1 MPVPLPAAAELQEL
15 VDAVAE
21 GTGAPTTLEDRELHL
36 VASSGHDEVIDEVRR
51 RSILRRRSSAAVQ
64 ELFAGFGIAR
74 ADAPLRIPGDA
85 AAGRLPRW
93 CVPVRWRA
101 VTYGYL
107 WLLDPDDRVTAAA
120 LAAVADVVEQ
130 VAATL
135 AVRSRARDRT
145 RWAVGELLSADA
157 GARAGA
163 AEELAREG
171 LLPGGGRLVVVAL
184 APADGAPAGPVN
196 SWLLPR
202 AVLTAPVGRRAALV
216 VPAAGGAGDDGA
228 GDDRAGVDRAGDDG
242 AGVDGAGEDGPEERA
257 ARVAA
262 RAARTLLAQHPAGVV
277 AGVSGVV
284 AAGAAHT
291 GWRQADAGL
300 RAADLGA
307 GGPGAGGPGAS
318 GPGAAVDEPSPGVAL
333 RRWSTLGALRLLAL
347 ADAADLRASV
357 VDERARRLLVGDP
370 ELLRTARAY
379 LDLAGSAQR
388 TAAHLSIHRQTL
400 YHRLRRITAVTG
412 CDLDDGRDRLALH
425 LALTLA

>member
-1 MPVPLPAAAELQEL
+1 MPTPPAAPPAELQEL

-21 GTGAPTTLEDRELHL
+21 GTGAPATLEDRELHL
-36 VASSGHDEVIDEVRR
+36 VASSGHDDVIDEVRR

-64 ELFAGFGIAR
+64 ELFAGFGIAG
-74 ADAPLRIPGDA
+74 ADAPLRIPGDP

-93 CVPVRWRA
+93 CVPVRWRS

-107 WLLDPDDRVTAAA
+107 WLLDPDARVTAAA
-120 LAAVADVVEQ
+120 LASVADVVEQ

-135 AVRSRARDRT
+135 AVRSRARDRS

-171 LLPGGGRLVVVAL
+171 LLPGDGRLVVVAL

-202 AVLTAPVGRRAALV
+202 AVLTSPVGGRAALV
-216 VPAAGGAGDDGA
+216 VPAGDDPA
-228 GDDRAGVDRAGDDG
+228 TE
-242 AGVDGAGEDGPEERA
+242 EDRA
-257 ARVAA
+257 ARLAA
-262 RAARTLLAQHPAGVV
+262 RAAQTLLAQHPAGVD

-284 AAGAAHT
+284 AADRAHL

-300 RAADLGA
+300 RAARLARGTGPAAERGTGEVDVRAWSALGA
-307 GGPGAGGPGAS
+307 H
-318 GPGAAVDEPSPGVAL
+318 
-333 RRWSTLGALRLLAL
+333 RLLAL
-347 ADAADLRASV
+347 ADADGLRGAV
-357 VDERARRLLVGDP
+357 VDERARRLLAGDP

-388 TAAHLSIHRQTL
+388 TAASLSIHRQTL
-400 YHRLRRITAVTG
+400 YHRLRRIADVTG
-412 CDLDDGRDRLALH
+412 YDLDDGRDRLALH
-425 LALTLA
+425 LALVLG

>member
-1 MPVPLPAAAELQEL
+1 MTSGWHDGAVSTPSWSPSPELQEL

-21 GTGAPTTLEDRELHL
+21 GTGAPATLEDRELHL
-36 VASSGHDEVIDEVRR
+36 VASSGHDDVIDEVRR
-51 RSILRRRSSAAVQ
+51 RSILRRRSSAQVQ

-93 CVPVRWRA
+93 CVPVRWRS

-107 WLLDPDDRVTAAA
+107 WLLDPDGRVSDAS

-135 AVRSRARDRT
+135 AVRSRARDRS

-157 GARAGA
+157 GARAA
-163 AEELAREG
+163 AARELGREG
-171 LLPGGGRLVVVAL
+171 LLPVGARLVVVAL
-184 APADGAPAGPVN
+184 APADGVPAGPVN

-202 AVLTAPVGRRAALV
+202 AVLTAPVGGRAALL
-216 VPAAGGAGDDGA
+216 VPADAGT
-228 GDDRAGVDRAGDDG
+228 
-242 AGVDGAGEDGPEERA
+242 PTERA
-257 ARVAA
+257 DRLAA
-262 RAARTLLAQHPAGVV
+262 RAAQTLLAQHPAGVD

-284 AAGAAHT
+284 DPHEAHR

-300 RAADLGA
+300 RAALADR
-307 GGPGAGGPGAS
+307 GGPGPSGERGG
-318 GPGAAVDEPSPGVAL
+318 VEL
-333 RRWSTLGALRLLAL
+333 RRWSELGARRLLAL
-347 ADAADLRASV
+347 ADAEDLRATV
-357 VDERARRLLVGDP
+357 VDGRARRLLEGDP

-388 TAAHLSIHRQTL
+388 TAARLSIHRQTL
-400 YHRLRRITAVTG
+400 YHRLRRVAEVSG
-412 CDLDDGRDRLALH
+412 YDLDDGRDRLALH
-425 LALTLA
+425 LALTLG